1 MIVGQDD
8 SVPRDDGITVAT
20 GTGFAERLLEVV
32 DSGRR
37 TATYKLALLLALLD
51 LCALRSDTDGRAP
64 TELTTRDLAEQV
76 AVLYWRQVVAF
87 RLEGSPDALE
97 LRQITNKRSL
107 VIDAVRAFRVE
118 AEPTGATS
126 LWIARQRFASEYG
139 RVIDRIERTLAE
151 QPLPRLQTVGTS
163 ETVFPFIYDLGA
175 DWGINQHF
183 SVERLRS
190 SGPRGPVIPL
200 LDGAG
205 DELVRLSPL
214 IRPLVELHWTRMV
227 AQLNGVATVEEDLR
241 NHLFGSSRIAPSKM
255 LRDGLRD
262 LQDNRCFYCDDRLVG
277 PTEADHFIPR
287 ARCANDAVENLVLA
301 DRSCNGD
308 KSDLLAAPSFVSDW
322 AERNQ
327 AQAAALA
334 MIAEMGGAESD
345 SEGTMAVARSIYAHL
360 PPDGTPMWQGRKQVV
375 SADPGLALA
384 AMH

>member
-1 MIVGQDD
+1 
-8 SVPRDDGITVAT
+8 
-20 GTGFAERLLEVV
+20 
-32 DSGRR
+32 
-37 TATYKLALLLALLD
+37 
-51 LCALRSDTDGRAP
+51 
-64 TELTTRDLAEQV
+64 
-76 AVLYWRQVVAF
+76 
-87 RLEGSPDALE
+87 
-97 LRQITNKRSL
+97 
-107 VIDAVRAFRVE
+107 
-118 AEPTGATS
+118 
-126 LWIARQRFASEYG
+126 
-139 RVIDRIERTLAE
+139 
-151 QPLPRLQTVGTS
+151 
-163 ETVFPFIYDLGA
+163 
-175 DWGINQHF
+175 
-183 SVERLRS
+183 
-190 SGPRGPVIPL
+190 
-200 LDGAG
+200 
-205 DELVRLSPL
+205 
-214 IRPLVELHWTRMV
+214 
-227 AQLNGVATVEEDLR
+227 
-241 NHLFGSSRIAPSKM
+241 M

-345 SEGTMAVARSIYAHL
+345 SDGTMAVARSIYAHL